1 MSERAFHMTPAQAE
15 ILRGLRD
22 WPGQEDEVDYASAVM
37 DSDEMADCLS
47 WGWVAIRNAE
57 PDPIRGARVIVSL
70 TDAGREALQRYE
82 EGRA

>member
-15 ILRGLRD
+15 ILRELARSWYGIMLERVFKRTFKARRYQVAVNDLNWNGL
-22 WPGQEDEVDYASAVM
+22 
-37 DSDEMADCLS
+37 
-47 WGWVAIRNAE
+47 
-57 PDPIRGARVIVSL
+57 VSPEYTYSEQVQYRL